1 MDHATYVMSKFND
14 IKFKQDTRYP
24 HEMFDQKP
32 KFNGS
37 YISGDL
43 ELSIAYGGGCY
54 GDGPEYDTYE
64 LALFNDDHMIRLTEF
79 DDVIGWKSAQDIDKI
94 IDVMDNNPTL
104 LTEPLAGILQ

>member
-1 MDHATYVMSKFND
+1 MDHATYVMSKFKE

-24 HEMFDQKP
+24 HEMFNQHP

-37 YISGDL
+37 YISDAL

-54 GDGPEYDTYE
+54 GAGPKYNTYE
-64 LALFNDDHMIRLTEF
+64 VALFKGDHMIRLTEF
-79 DDVIGWKSAQDIDKI
+79 DDVAGWKSAEDIDKI

-104 LTEPLAGILQ
+104 LIEPLASILQ